1 MTENADAQ
9 SGALENPEDAGLGP
23 AGVVK
28 RWLMEL
34 ELADKTEEYWR
45 TQAKDTAARYRDE
58 KDTVRDP
65 GRYSK
70 SNRFNILYSNVQ
82 TICPA
87 LYNQTPKPDVRRRY
101 RDQDPS
107 GKYISEVIE
116 RSLSYTMDAY
126 DLDRIMKLTVKDS
139 QIVGRGV
146 DRVKYKPTFAEEK
159 DEKGEAF
166 EALKYEEVCWEHVNW
181 SDFRRGPGRIW
192 EEVTWVAFRHLLNR
206 EEAKEKFGDNAD
218 EVELDYTPLGMDNDE
233 ADPVN
238 DTFKRM
244 IVWEIWDK
252 EGKEVLFIAPSL
264 KERPL
269 KTEDDP
275 LGLAG
280 FFPIP
285 RPLYATETSDS
296 LVPIEPFR
304 FYHDQA
310 NELDEITKR
319 ISGIIKACKARGVYD
334 STISEMANLMDAG
347 EGILVSSENIIN
359 LISQGGI
366 EKAIWIWPIDKIA
379 AVLVHLYTQREA
391 IKTTIYEIT
400 GIADIMRGSS
410 AAQETL
416 GAQQLK
422 AQFGTMRLDDM
433 RREVQRYAR
442 DLVRLAAEVIAE
454 HFRPET
460 LMTMTGLQVTPEML
474 EIMRLDGPRGFRI
487 DIETDSTVAGDVATE
502 QKNMTELL
510 TGVAQFMQMAGP
522 AVQMGYIPMEAAK
535 AMLLSAVRRFKMGR
549 EVEDALDQIGQ
560 QQPGQQG
567 GQSDPAAQAEAMK
580 AQAEMQSMQ
589 QQAQVEQAK
598 AQAEMQVNQSRAQA
612 DMQIAMMKAQADIEI
627 MRQKAAAEI
636 QLARE
641 EMAVRMELEREKAHL
656 NANVKREGQFLSNTS
671 GLPPAG
677 VS

>member
-9 SGALENPEDAGLGP
+9 SGALETPKDAGLGP

-45 TQAKDTAARYRDE
+45 TRAKDAAARYRDE
-58 KDTVRDP
+58 KDSASTP
-65 GRYSK
+65 ERYSK

-101 RDQDPS
+101 RDADEM
-107 GKYISEVIE
+107 GKHISEVME
-116 RSLSYTMDAY
+116 RGLSYTMDEE
-126 DLDRIMKLTVKDS
+126 DFDRVVKMAVKDS
-139 QIVGRGV
+139 QIVGRAV
-146 DRVKYKPTFAEEK
+146 TRVKYEPIFAEET
-159 DEKGEAF
+159 DENGETF

-181 SDFRRGPGRIW
+181 GDFRRGPGRIW
-192 EEVTWVAFRHLLNR
+192 EEVTWIAFRHLLTR
-206 EEAKEKFGDNAD
+206 DEAKKQFGDKAD
-218 EVELDYTPLGMDNDE
+218 DVELDYTPIGMDKDD

-244 IVWEIWDK
+244 VVWEIWDK
-252 EGKEVLFIAPSL
+252 AGKEVLFVAPSL

-275 LGLAG
+275 LRLGG

-296 LVPIEPFR
+296 LCPIEPFR
-304 FYHDQA
+304 FYRDQA
-310 NELDEITKR
+310 NELDELTKR
-319 ISGIIKACKARGVYD
+319 ISGIIKACKARGIYD
-334 STISEMANLMDAG
+334 ATIQEMANLMDSG
-347 EGILVSSENIIN
+347 ENILVPSENILN
-359 LISQGGI
+359 LVSQGGI

-391 IKTTIYEIT
+391 IKQTIYEIT
-400 GIADIMRGSS
+400 GIADIMRGST

-433 RREVQRYAR
+433 RRDVQRYAR
-442 DLVRLAAEVIAE
+442 DLVRMAAEIMAE
-454 HFRPET
+454 QFRPET
-460 LMTMTGLQVTPEML
+460 LMAMTGLQVMPEML
-474 EIMRLDGPRGFRI
+474 QIMRTDGPRGFRI

-535 AMLLSAVRRFKMGR
+535 AMLMAAVRRFKMGR
-549 EVEDALDQIGQ
+549 EVEDSLDQIGD
-560 QQPGQQG
+560 QPPAQGQDTAG
-567 GQSDPAAQAEAMK
+567 QAEAMK
-580 AQAEMQSMQ
+580 AQAEMQAMQ
-589 QQAQVEQAK
+589 QTAQVEQAK
-598 AQAEMQVNQSRAQA
+598 AQAEMQVNQARAQA
-612 DMQIAMMKAQADIEI
+612 DMAIAQMKAQADIEI
-627 MRQKAAAEI
+627 AQQKAAAEI

-641 EMAVRMELEREKAHL
+641 EMQLRMQLARETAHL
-656 NANVKREGQFLSNTS
+656 NAQVKRDGQALTAAHQ
-671 GLPPAG
+671 PAG
-677 VS
+677 MM